1 MGHHEPINSQKL
13 PCDLY
18 RCRLDWGQQGAF
30 RAVKREDVLVIV
42 DTLSFSTAVAT
53 AVHYGGLVYPCS
65 ERKRAVEY
73 ARRVGG
79 EAAVSRSDV
88 PAKGR
93 FSLSPLTYLG
103 LKAETRIV
111 LPSPNGATCC
121 YNAREASHLIAGAF
135 VNAEAVASAVSRILD
150 QTDLSVTIVACG
162 EREKLF
168 SGGVHTRLAVE
179 DYLAA
184 GAVISY
190 LKCEK
195 SPEAHVCEGA
205 FLHIQDDILG
215 VLWDCE
221 SGREL
226 REGGYGSD
234 VEFAAQLNI
243 YDSVPVMKDG
253 FLERLS

>member
-1 MGHHEPINSQKL
+1 MEHNDLLNSRKL
-13 PCDLY
+13 PCDPY
-18 RCRLDWGQQGAF
+18 RCRLDWGQQGTL
-30 RAVKREDVLVIV
+30 RAANREDVLVIV
-42 DTLSFSTAVAT
+42 DTLSFSTAVVT
-53 AVHYGGLVYPCS
+53 AVHHGGLVYPYPEGES
-65 ERKRAVEY
+65 AEEWAP
-73 ARRVGG
+73 RVGA
-79 EAAVSRSDV
+79 EAAVSRRDV

-103 LKAETRIV
+103 LKAGTRVV

-121 YNAREASHLIAGAF
+121 YYAREASHLIVGAF
-135 VNAEAVASAVSRILD
+135 ANAEAVATAVSRILD
-150 QTDLSVTIVACG
+150 KTDLSVTIVACG

-168 SGGVHTRLAVE
+168 TGDVHIRFAVE

-205 FLHIQDDILG
+205 FLHIQNDILAA
-215 VLWDCE
+215 LWDCE
-221 SGREL
+221 SGKEL
-226 REGGYGSD
+226 RKGGYGSD
-234 VEFAAQLNI
+234 VEFAAQLNV

-253 FLERLS
+253 FLTS